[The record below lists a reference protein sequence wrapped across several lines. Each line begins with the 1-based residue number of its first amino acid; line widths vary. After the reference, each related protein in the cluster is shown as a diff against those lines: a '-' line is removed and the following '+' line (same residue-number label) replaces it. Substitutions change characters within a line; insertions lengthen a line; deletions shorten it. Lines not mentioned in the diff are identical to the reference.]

1 MPEYH
6 EDSVCASCDGP
17 LEDYRDAIC
26 ESCAPQSQYFE
37 ECAAVQDMV
46 EWSEEPPE
54 ILVRLQIRLRV
65 ETIRLWRRRLRFRRN
80 RGRR

>member
-17 LEDYRDAIC
+17 LECYRDAIC

-37 ECAAVQDMV
+37 WAAEAQEYQDGMRML
-46 EWSEEPPE
+46 E
-54 ILVRLQIRLRV
+54 LRFAV
-65 ETIRLWRRRLRFRRN
+65 YKMERWRRRLKFRRQ
-80 RGRR
+80 R

>member
-6 EDSVCASCDGP
+6 EDSVCAACDGP

-37 ECAAVQDMV
+37 ECAAAQEFVLLESVMD
-46 EWSEEPPE
+46 
-54 ILVRLQIRLRV
+54 LRGGISV
-65 ETIRLWRRRLRFRRN
+65 MGRWRRRLKFRKRCI
-80 RGRR
+80 

>member
-37 ECAAVQDMV
+37 WVAEAQEYQDGMRLLELRFAVWQMAH
-46 EWSEEPPE
+46 
-54 ILVRLQIRLRV
+54 
-65 ETIRLWRRRLRFRRN
+65 WRRRIRIRSSRK
-80 RGRR
+80 